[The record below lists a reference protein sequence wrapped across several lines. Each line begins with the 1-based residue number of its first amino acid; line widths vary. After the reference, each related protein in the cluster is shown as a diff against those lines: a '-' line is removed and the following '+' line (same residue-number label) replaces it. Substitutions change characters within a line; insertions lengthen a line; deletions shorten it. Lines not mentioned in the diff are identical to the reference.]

1 MIKKDVTP
9 AVNQLY
15 AVTVIVSATIKFHHF
30 DGIAAVARYSKL
42 FKTIKAVAKDNNA
55 SKDVVAL

>member
-1 MIKKDVTP
+1 MIQKDVVP
-9 AVNQLY
+9 AMNQLY

-42 FKTIKAVAKDNNA
+42 FKSVKAVA
-55 SKDVVAL
+55 